1 MRLYLIERV
10 TIIGYDEH
18 DSMVVCAND
27 EAQARELAGEKD
39 EQSAS
44 EWIASDTINSD
55 LHAKITLIGH
65 VFAEDATPRVV
76 LASFNAG

>member
-27 EAQARELAGEKD
+27 EAQARELAGL
-39 EQSAS
+39 S
-44 EWIASDTINSD
+44 EWIASDTIDSD

-65 VFAEDATPRVV
+65 VFAEDATPRVI